1 MSDIVDEVFD
11 AVVEIAPELRAVLAD
26 HRGAKGGRNPSGDEQ
41 SLADRKLDELLYD
54 ALTPIDGIGS
64 FASEERE
71 TVVDVGGGLSLA
83 TDPLDGSSNLVSN
96 TTVGTILA
104 VYDGELPT
112 TGGDVIAGMI
122 LVFGPT
128 TTLTVAVDGE
138 VTEYVIADG
147 EIIDSSPIILTGENP
162 IWGFA
167 GGPDEWFDPI
177 TAFAD
182 DLYHRTKLRYTG
194 AMVADVQHLLA
205 KGGIV
210 GYPVQQSRPDGVL
223 RLQYESNPVAYVVES
238 AGGAASTGHERIL
251 NVEPEGLH
259 QRIPTFFGSP
269 TMIEKL
275 EERIGT

>member
-1 MSDIVDEVFD
+1 MSDVVEEVVD
-11 AVVEIAPELRAVLAD
+11 AVVAVAPELRAALAD
-26 HRGAKGGRNPSGDEQ
+26 HRGAKGGTNPSGDEQ
-41 SLADRKLDELLYD
+41 SLADRKLDELLYE
-54 ALTPIDGIGS
+54 ALTPIDGVGA

-71 TVVDVGGGLSLA
+71 EIVDVGGGLSLA
-83 TDPLDGSSNLVSN
+83 TDPLDGSSNLASN
-96 TTVGTILA
+96 TTVGAILA
-104 VYDGELPT
+104 VYDADLPATGEDLL
-112 TGGDVIAGMI
+112 AGMV

-138 VTEYVIADG
+138 ATEYVLADG
-147 EIIDSSPIILTGENP
+147 EIVDSSPVTLAGENA

-167 GGPDEWFDPI
+167 GGPDEWFDPV

-210 GYPVQQSRPDGVL
+210 GYPAQRSRPDGVL

-251 NVEPEGLH
+251 DVEPDGLH
-259 QRIPTFFGSP
+259 QRLPTFFGSP
-269 TMIEKL
+269 AMIEEL
-275 EERIGT
+275 EERLEK

>member
-1 MSDIVDEVFD
+1 MSDVVDEVVD
-11 AVVEIAPELRAVLAD
+11 AVVAVAPDLRAALAD
-26 HRGAKGGRNPSGDEQ
+26 HRGAKGGTNPSGDEQ
-41 SLADRKLDELLYD
+41 SLADRKLDDLLYE
-54 ALTPIDGIGS
+54 ALTRIDGVGE

-71 TVVDVGGGLSLA
+71 AIADVGGGFSVA
-83 TDPLDGSSNLVSN
+83 TDPLDGSSNLASN

-104 VYDGELPT
+104 VYDGDLPA
-112 TGGDVIAGMI
+112 TGEDLIAGMV

-138 VTEYVIADG
+138 ATEYVLSDG
-147 EIIDSSPIILTGENP
+147 EIVDSSPVTLAGENA

-167 GGPDEWFDPI
+167 GGPDEWFDPV

-210 GYPVQQSRPDGVL
+210 GYPAQRSRPDGVL

-251 NVEPEGLH
+251 DVEPDGLH
-259 QRIPTFFGSP
+259 QRLPTFFGSP
-269 TMIEKL
+269 AMIEEL
-275 EERIGT
+275 EERLEE

>member
-1 MSDIVDEVFD
+1 MSDVVDEVVD
-11 AVVEIAPELRAVLAD
+11 AVVEVAPELRAALAD
-26 HRGAKGGRNPSGDEQ
+26 HRGAKGGTNPSGDEQ
-41 SLADRKLDELLYD
+41 SLADRKLDELLYE
-54 ALTPIDGIGS
+54 ALAPIDGVGA

-71 TVVDVGGGLSLA
+71 EIADVGSGLAVA
-83 TDPLDGSSNLVSN
+83 TDPLDGSSNLASN

-104 VYDGELPT
+104 VYDGDLPA
-112 TGGDVIAGMI
+112 TGDDLLAGMV

-138 VTEYVIADG
+138 ATEYVIDDG
-147 EIIDSSPIILTGENP
+147 EIVDSTPVSLAEENA

-167 GGPDEWFDPI
+167 GGPDTWYDPV
-177 TAFAD
+177 TDFAD

-210 GYPVQQSRPDGVL
+210 GYPAQSTRPDGVL

-251 NVEPEGLH
+251 DVEPEGLH
-259 QRIPTFFGSP
+259 QRLPTFFGSP
-269 TMIEKL
+269 EMIEEL
-275 EERIGT
+275 EERLEE